1 MQSRSPQVQEHYTQD
16 ATERTEG
23 KNVYSCPTCFGDW
36 ITIMRPGLTTA
47 AEPRI
52 RPRVVHQSTHASVSG
67 NHAFS
72 RAAGQRNSCSARE
85 SLSKKLETSVLLSN
99 DRHYIGP
106 IYRQLRFSSKKK
118 KKKSA
123 RLLLRPHGPIRVFMF
138 TKTRHWSLN

>member
-118 KKKSA
+118 KKNQLGSSCV
-123 RLLLRPHGPIRVFMF
+123 PTGPFECLCLQKLA
-138 TKTRHWSLN
+138 TGP